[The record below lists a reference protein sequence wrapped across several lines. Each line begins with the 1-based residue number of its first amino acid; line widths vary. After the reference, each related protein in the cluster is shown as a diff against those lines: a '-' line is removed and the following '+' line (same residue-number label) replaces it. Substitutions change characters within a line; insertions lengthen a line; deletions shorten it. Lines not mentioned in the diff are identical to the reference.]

1 MMAQGT
7 RCPRGHRELFYFTVI
22 LTTQNWTLQDQ
33 LGCLLYGPPEEDIL
47 DNPSSLNTHWPECV
61 QIPLPSA
68 LYSNSEFSHRET
80 DHSSLSR
87 ARESRRRFSVP
98 NPGLSLTNQVNW
110 SFSLSACSFSVC
122 LPHQTPSALDIRT
135 KYNTFLTCTHTAA
148 LTKSICRSPTM
159 DSLSCLQ
166 DTSVLS

>member
-7 RCPRGHRELFYFTVI
+7 RCPRGHRKLFYFTVI
-22 LTTQNWTLQDQ
+22 LTAQNWTLQDQ
-33 LGCLLYGPPEEDIL
+33 LGCLLYGPPEEAIL
-47 DNPSSLNTHWPECV
+47 DNPSLNTHWPASV

-87 ARESRRRFSVP
+87 AGEFSRRGFSVP

-110 SFSLSACSFSVC
+110 SFSLSAYFLFS
-122 LPHQTPSALDIRT
+122 LPPPPDTLCTRHQNKI
-135 KYNTFLTCTHTAA
+135 
-148 LTKSICRSPTM
+148 
-159 DSLSCLQ
+159 
-166 DTSVLS
+166 

>member
-7 RCPRGHRELFYFTVI
+7 RCPRGHRKLFYFTVI
-22 LTTQNWTLQDQ
+22 LTAQKWTLQDQ
-33 LGCLLYGPPEEDIL
+33 LGCLFYGPPEEAIL
-47 DNPSSLNTHWPECV
+47 DNPSLNTHWPECV

-87 ARESRRRFSVP
+87 AGEFSRRRFSMP
-98 NPGLSLTNQVNW
+98 NPGPSLTNQVNLVIL
-110 SFSLSACSFSVC
+110 SLGILSFSVC
-122 LPHQTPSALDIRT
+122 LPDQTPSALSFRT

-148 LTKSICRSPTM
+148 ETKSICRSPKPRIP
-159 DSLSCLQ
+159 
-166 DTSVLS
+166 